1 MLAVCVKKEKDSYD
15 GAPDHAYHRLYGYME
30 KLVAMWKAKGLT
42 PKLDLPSPA
51 ELDAERAQAQE
62 TAP

>member
-1 MLAVCVKKEKDSYD
+1 
-15 GAPDHAYHRLYGYME
+15 
-30 KLVAMWKAKGLT
+30 MWKSKGLT